1 MSVLY
6 KPDDLAKR
14 MTRLCAAVEGKSGFV
29 VFYTVVTHPGE
40 EEGQEGERTFCLLPQ
55 RGQEV
60 AEGGAGRWI
69 RQENGLAK
77 DEVEA
82 HCTMF
87 LKAYNDHYEEL
98 CRQSLGLIR
107 EWIGVGR

>member
-6 KPDDLAKR
+6 KSDDLAKR
-14 MTRLCAAVEGKSGFV
+14 MTRLCEAVEGKCGFV
-29 VFYTVVTHPGE
+29 VFYTVVTQMGE
-40 EEGQEGERTFCLLPQ
+40 GREEGERTFCLLPQ
-55 RGQEV
+55 RGEEV
-60 AEGGAGRWI
+60 AEGSLGRWI

-87 LKAYNDHYEEL
+87 LKAYNDHYEEM